1 MPFHT
6 LRILFFYCIAGV
18 KSRLSRCAQRTGE
31 DPLVVVGRSVDIQ
44 RPSRRKR
51 FWNAHRRVR
60 NNGHANETTF
70 HTPRGAEGSTR
81 GGW

>member
-6 LRILFFYCIAGV
+6 LRILFFYYIEGV
-18 KSRLSRCAQRTGE
+18 KSRVSQCAQRTGE
-31 DPLVVVGRSVDIQ
+31 NSLAVAGRSVDIR

-70 HTPRGAEGSTR
+70 HTLRGAEGSTR
-81 GGW
+81 GGR